1 MQPPASSASIH
12 HRTRRIDMHL
22 SASSLTGNKVRNAQ
36 GEDLGKIEDFML
48 DTSTG
53 EVSYAVLSF
62 GGIMG
67 IGDKLFAVPLQAMR
81 TDTENH
87 AFVLDESKERLESA
101 PGFDKDNWPET
112 GDDEWQQE
120 VRSYYNL

>member
-1 MQPPASSASIH
+1 
-12 HRTRRIDMHL
+12 MHL
-22 SASSLTGNKVRNAQ
+22 SARSLNGNKVRNPQ
-36 GEDLGKIEDFML
+36 GENLGTVEDFML

-81 TDTENH
+81 TDTEQH
-87 AFVLDESKERLESA
+87 EFVLDESKERLEKA
-101 PGFDKDNWPET
+101 PGFDKDRWPDT
-112 GDDEWQQE
+112 ADDKWHQE
-120 VRSYYNL
+120 VRSYYKV